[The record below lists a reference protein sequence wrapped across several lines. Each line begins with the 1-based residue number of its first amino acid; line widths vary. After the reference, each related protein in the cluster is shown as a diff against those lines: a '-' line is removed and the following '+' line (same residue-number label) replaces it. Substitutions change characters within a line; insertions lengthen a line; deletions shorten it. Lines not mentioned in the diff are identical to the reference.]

1 METRSPTLIRILI
14 AIGFTISCF
23 GLALFLWIAFG
34 GGVPLKSEGYRFEV
48 PFDEATQLA
57 TESDVRIS
65 GVSVGKVKD
74 ITLGDEGLADAVIE
88 LDAQYAPIPRDT
100 EATLRTKTLLGETYV
115 ELSPGDSKGEMLSEG
130 GKLPA
135 AQVAESVQLD
145 EVLRAFD
152 EPTRES
158 FQSWM
163 QGTAIAFGGRGQD
176 LSAAIGNLEP
186 FAVEATDTL
195 RLLDSQDVA
204 LQGLVRD
211 GGETFDALS
220 ERQGQLRGLIQNSNQ
235 VFATTAARDQEIRE
249 LFQALPTFLDES
261 RLTLTRLERFSGD
274 TDPLITQLRP
284 SARQLSP
291 TLVAAGNLAPR
302 LNGFLRGLRGSIDAS
317 RPGFPALRRLLDDDL
332 PPALTRLD
340 PFMAEFN
347 PILIGLRDYRREIT
361 ALLGNV
367 ASATSP
373 ETNSSRYLRVL
384 APVMPE
390 SFATYGNRL
399 RMNRTNPYIKPGGY
413 ARLAQ
418 GLEGFETSQCTGGI
432 EATLPSR
439 ADAESDPDFSARV
452 QDYADSNLLSPEPDV
467 APGFLYDLLREY
479 GFNTEQST
487 AAIPGAKCLKQGPY
501 TSVGQP
507 KEQTDYQHF
516 RALP

>member
-1 METRSPTLIRILI
+1 METRSPTLVRILI

-88 LDAQYAPIPRDT
+88 LDAQYAPIPKDT

-115 ELSPGDSKGEMLSEG
+115 ELSPGDSEGAMLPEG
-130 GKLPA
+130 GALPS

-158 FQSWM
+158 FQNWM

-195 RLLDSQDVA
+195 RLLDSQGVA
-204 LQGLVRD
+204 LRGLVRD

-220 ERQGQLRGLIQNSNQ
+220 ERQGQLSGLIQNANQ
-235 VFATTAARDQEIRE
+235 VFATTAARDGEIRA
-249 LFQALPTFLDES
+249 LFEALPTFLDES
-261 RLTLTRLERFSGD
+261 RLTLSRLERFSVD

-291 TLVAAGNLAPR
+291 TLVATGDLAPN
-302 LNGFLRGLRGSIDAS
+302 LTGFLQGLRGSINAS
-317 RPGFPALRRLLDDDL
+317 RPGFPALRKLLDDDL
-332 PPALTRLD
+332 PPALSRLD
-340 PFMAEFN
+340 PFMREFN

-361 ALLGNV
+361 GLLGNV
-367 ASATSP
+367 SSATNAVNTVGSP
-373 ETNSSRYLRVL
+373 RYLRTV
-384 APVMPE
+384 APLLPE
-390 SFATYGNRL
+390 AMATYPSRL
-399 RMNRTNPYIKPGGY
+399 RINRTNAYVQPGG
-413 ARLAQ
+413 AEEIAKGGFESFLTSNCTS
-418 GLEGFETSQCTGGI
+418 GLEANLPSEA
-432 EATLPSR
+432 EATG
-439 ADAESDPDFSARV
+439 DPDFASRTEFFNNIDGTPFTPEQFYELFRRYSFDDQDSTSAL
-452 QDYADSNLLSPEPDV
+452 D
-467 APGFLYDLLREY
+467 APRC
-479 GFNTEQST
+479 
-487 AAIPGAKCLKQGPY
+487 KKQAPY
-501 TSVGQP
+501 RSVGQP
-507 KEQTDYQHF
+507 KETTDYQHF
-516 RALP
+516 RRLP